1 MIQKNLTIMLVVLMS
16 IVSNVASAHDFE
28 VDGIYYN
35 ITSSSAPLTVA
46 VTYQGSV
53 SYDSDEY
60 SGSVTIPETVT
71 YDGRTYSVTSI
82 EDAFAF
88 CSGLTSITIPKSVTS
103 IANGA
108 CAYSQSLTSIVVDN
122 GNTKYDSRN
131 GCNAIIETETNT
143 LIAGCNKSVIPENVT
158 KIGDHAFYGCYD
170 LNVIIPNSV
179 TSIEGMAFYGCRAL
193 TSVTIPENVTEIGG
207 AAFFG
212 CFNLAS
218 IMIPNSV
225 TSIGSDAFVECI

>member
-1 MIQKNLTIMLVVLMS
+1 MLVVLMS

-46 VTYQGSV
+46 VTFQGSY
-53 SYDSDEY
+53 SGGSDEY

-71 YDGRTYSVTSI
+71 YNGNTYSVTSI

-88 CSGLTSITIPKSVTS
+88 CSGLTSI
-103 IANGA
+103 
-108 CAYSQSLTSIVVDN
+108 
-122 GNTKYDSRN
+122 
-131 GCNAIIETETNT
+131 
-143 LIAGCNKSVIPENVT
+143 
-158 KIGDHAFYGCYD
+158 
-170 LNVIIPNSV
+170 IIPNSV

-212 CFNLAS
+212 CFENSYKFATYFYRREFMRLYFYHIVDIVDNGCQRDTRVDRILNL
-218 IMIPNSV
+218 
-225 TSIGSDAFVECI
+225 F